1 MRISSDVYY
10 FSYQAL
16 VPSVCKYVKYL
27 YYEQK
32 SRSINVRTFFI
43 RQNLEFSS
51 SMLLVAHHSAGLLKL
66 QLLKDSVEEQG
77 LRDHPVRKWKWKQKI
92 EPVPIPLHRASR
104 NFPNVKT
111 RNDFFFHNWTPDLSV
126 LGCRWTGPRNFL
138 RCQKLH
144 FL

>member
-16 VPSVCKYVKYL
+16 VPSVCKYL

-66 QLLKDSVEEQG
+66 RLLKDSVEEQG

-92 EPVPIPLHRASR
+92 EPVPILPPRLLGTS
-104 NFPNVKT
+104 PMSKQELI
-111 RNDFFFHNWTPDLSV
+111 FFFIIGLQ
-126 LGCRWTGPRNFL
+126 R
-138 RCQKLH
+138 
-144 FL
+144 

>member
-43 RQNLEFSS
+43 RQNLKFSS

-92 EPVPIPLHRASR
+92 EPVPILPPRLLGTS
-104 NFPNVKT
+104 PMSKQEL
-111 RNDFFFHNWTPDLSV
+111 FFFIIGLQ
-126 LGCRWTGPRNFL
+126 R
-138 RCQKLH
+138 
-144 FL
+144 